1 MFTTNLNGER
11 TQERYGERV
20 FSRLFD
26 RSDTL
31 TMRLEGKDLRQYASV
46 KEDVLS
52 ALGALGVSYEL
63 LEHAPVHTMEDCKA
77 AEEAL
82 GGVMPKNLFLTPR
95 NMPRTICLSPA
106 RTRPSAQRRIS
117 RQLGVSRLSFATAE
131 ELMEMLARCR
141 GRSAPWA
148 FCSTRRERC
157 AWPSTARCGARSGF
171 CSIPA

>member
-1 MFTTNLNGER
+1 M
-11 TQERYGERV
+11 
-20 FSRLFD
+20 
-26 RSDTL
+26 
-31 TMRLEGKDLRQYASV
+31 ASV

-95 NMPRTICLSPA
+95 NHATHHLLIARADAPFRTA
-106 RTRPSAQRRIS
+106 RIS

-131 ELMEMLARCR
+131 ELMEMLRTLPGAISPMGLLFDQERKVRLAIDRALR
-141 GRSAPWA
+141 GE
-148 FCSTRRERC
+148 ERLLFHPC
-157 AWPSTARCGARSGF
+157 VNTATLAVSGADFFERLL
-171 CSIPA
+171 PALGHEATYVDMQGEDDA

>member
-1 MFTTNLNGER
+1 M
-11 TQERYGERV
+11 
-20 FSRLFD
+20 
-26 RSDTL
+26 
-31 TMRLEGKDLRQYASV
+31 ASV

-95 NMPRTICLSPA
+95 NHATHHLLIARADAPFRTA
-106 RTRPSAQRRIS
+106 RIS

-131 ELMEMLARCR
+131 ELMEMLRTLPGAISPMGLLFDQERKVRLAIDRALR
-141 GRSAPWA
+141 GE
-148 FCSTRRERC
+148 ERLLFHPC
-157 AWPSTARCGARSGF
+157 VNTATLAVSGADFFGRLL
-171 CSIPA
+171 PALGHEAVYVDMEGEDAE

>member
-1 MFTTNLNGER
+1 M
-11 TQERYGERV
+11 
-20 FSRLFD
+20 
-26 RSDTL
+26 
-31 TMRLEGKDLRQYASV
+31 ASV

-95 NMPRTICLSPA
+95 NHATHHLLIARADAPFRTA
-106 RTRPSAQRRIS
+106 RIS

-131 ELMEMLARCR
+131 ELMEMLRTLPGAISPMGLLFDREKKVRLAIDRALR
-141 GRSAPWA
+141 GE
-148 FCSTRRERC
+148 ERLLFHPC
-157 AWPSTARCGARSGF
+157 VNTATLAISGADFFGRLL
-171 CSIPA
+171 PALGHEAVYVDMEGEDAE

>member
-1 MFTTNLNGER
+1 M
-11 TQERYGERV
+11 
-20 FSRLFD
+20 
-26 RSDTL
+26 
-31 TMRLEGKDLRQYASV
+31 ASV

-95 NMPRTICLSPA
+95 NHASHHLLIARAEAPFRTS
-106 RTRPSAQRRIS
+106 RVS

-131 ELMEMLARCR
+131 ELMDMLRTLPGAISPMGLLFDGEKKVRLAIDRELR
-141 GRSAPWA
+141 GE
-148 FCSTRRERC
+148 ERLLFHPC
-157 AWPSTARCGARSGF
+157 VNTATLAISGADFFGRLL
-171 CSIPA
+171 PALGHEAVYVDMEGEDAE